1 MSSQFNGPGSPPS
14 GPEKATKERLLEAAV
29 KLFAERGFRGASVRA
44 VTEEAGTSV
53 SAANYHFGS
62 KEELLRAAIRSRAAP
77 LNQRRLQALE
87 AVEGEAGEGA
97 PSVEAVVEAFVNP
110 ALEMRSEA
118 GTEGPVYRALA
129 ARLYVDPPPQVA
141 EIRREIFEPVNERF
155 REVLASALP
164 GATSEQVALAL
175 QLALG
180 VLVHM
185 LSVDAPSPETPNAS
199 LPRLFRQLVVF
210 STAGIEALCRETPA
224 GSPSSNA
231 PDREGS

>member
-1 MSSQFNGPGSPPS
+1 MSSEPQGPGSPRE

-62 KEELLRAAIRSRAAP
+62 KEELLRAAITSRAAP
-77 LNQRRLQALE
+77 LNQRRLEALD
-87 AVEGEAGEGA
+87 AVVGEAGTGR
-97 PSVEAVVEAFVNP
+97 PSVEAVVEAFVIP

-118 GTEGPVYRALA
+118 GTEGPAYRSLA

-155 REVLASALP
+155 RQTLASALP
-164 GATSEQVALAL
+164 DATAQQVALAL
-175 QLALG
+175 QLVLG

-185 LSVDAPSPETPNAS
+185 LSVNAPAPEAPSAS
-199 LPRLFRQLVVF
+199 LPQLFRQLVLF
-210 STAGIEALCRETPA
+210 SAAGIEALCREAPVPTA
-224 GSPSSNA
+224 ATNA
-231 PDREGS
+231 PDRGGS